1 MPSKYLN
8 KKIFAFTTY
17 GTGYLRALVN
27 EVGVSEAFDPNAIS
41 TGPLP
46 QETRCQAIWDTGA
59 TNTCITRRIAAQLG
73 LEPSGRA
80 IVSGVH
86 GSKEVSTY
94 FINLYLPNN
103 VTILGISATEA
114 EIGGDVDVL
123 IGMDVIRHGDLSVCN
138 FNSRTIFSFRVPSV
152 EEIDFKKEIDQ
163 ANRESAPQTTDS
175 LRKERNRKKQAKRK
189 RTKKSGK
196 R

>member
-1 MPSKYLN
+1 M
-8 KKIFAFTTY
+8 
-17 GTGYLRALVN
+17 N
-27 EVGVSEAFDPNAIS
+27 EVGVSEAFDPGTIG

-46 QETRCQAIWDTGA
+46 QKTRCQAIWDTGA

-73 LEPSGRA
+73 LEPTGRA

-86 GSKEVSTY
+86 GSKEVSKY

-103 VTILGISATEA
+103 VNIYGIPATEA
-114 EIGGDVDVL
+114 EISGDVDVL
-123 IGMDVIRHGDLSVCN
+123 IGMDVIRYGDLSISN
-138 FNSRTIFSFRVPSV
+138 FNNRTIFSFRIPSV
-152 EEIDFKKEIDQ
+152 EEIDFKKEIDIV
-163 ANRESAPQTTDS
+163 NRESAPQTADS

-189 RTKKSGK
+189 RTKKPGK

>member
-27 EVGVSEAFDPNAIS
+27 EVGVSEAFDPGTIG

-46 QETRCQAIWDTGA
+46 QETQCQAIWDTGA
-59 TNTCITRRIAAQLG
+59 TSTCITRRIATKLG
-73 LEPSGRA
+73 LEPSGKA
-80 IVSGVH
+80 VASGVH

-103 VTILGISATEA
+103 ISILGIPAIEA
-114 EIGGDVDVL
+114 EISGDVDVL
-123 IGMDVIRHGDLSVCN
+123 IGMDVIRYGDLSISN
-138 FNSRTIFSFRVPSV
+138 FNNRTIFSFRVPSV
-152 EEIDFKKEIDQ
+152 EEIDFTKEIEQ
-163 ANRESAPQTTDS
+163 ANRESAPRTTDS

-189 RTKKSGK
+189 GN
-196 R
+196 